1 MNIVL
6 NKRFSPR
13 QHSRLFQNGGSLD
26 FRCDVLCQKYI
37 LLSSRKWTFWP
48 RQGSPASW
56 LTLTSLLRVE
66 ISTPLDGA
74 VFEKISTKAR
84 KDDVTFSDVNATKMN
99 LQANTYNTYKSQ
111 TAFVVVCLFWSV
123 DCNFDGKR
131 CIWAAG
137 SQQLIRIHKKSNK
150 GWLHGEE
157 QSWIVILSW
166 IISPVA
172 SKNCNNSYRDL

>member
-13 QHSRLFQNGGSLD
+13 QHCRLFQNGGLTWLPMWRLVPKIYSPQLPEMN
-26 FRCDVLCQKYI
+26 I
-37 LLSSRKWTFWP
+37 LAP
-48 RQGSPASW
+48 AGIPASW

-74 VFEKISTKAR
+74 VFEKITTKAR

-111 TAFVVVCLFWSV
+111 TVFVVVCLFWSV
-123 DCNFDGKR
+123 DCKFDGKR

-137 SQQLIRIHKKSNK
+137 SQQLKRMHKKSNK
-150 GWLHGEE
+150 SRLITRRGT
-157 QSWIVILSW
+157 V
-166 IISPVA
+166 V
-172 SKNCNNSYRDL
+172 NCNTVVNYITCRE